1 MKWRL
6 FRTGVPTD
14 VLNRPSIGSI
24 APRPRLPPEAL
35 DGTQAGASDRSGW
48 HQTCSIQGQTHLPA
62 AMTMKVSTNELLLA
76 LRAPN
81 SGWLAALICA
91 LDEALQ
97 DPDFGEPQRALV
109 RSLLDA
115 GMVPNGVAVAANDR
129 LTRFEETV
137 KDLHSLLASGDGE
150 PVAEV
155 KARPKLTLC
164 GSAA

>member
-1 MKWRL
+1 
-6 FRTGVPTD
+6 
-14 VLNRPSIGSI
+14 
-24 APRPRLPPEAL
+24 
-35 DGTQAGASDRSGW
+35 
-48 HQTCSIQGQTHLPA
+48 
-62 AMTMKVSTNELLLA
+62 MKVSTNELLLA

-97 DPDFGEPQRALV
+97 DPDFGEPQRDMV

-115 GMVPNGVAVAANDR
+115 GLVPNAVSLAANDR

-137 KDLHSLLASGDGE
+137 KDLHSLLVTPAIE
-150 PVAEV
+150 PVVAEAP
-155 KARPKLTLC
+155 ARPKLTLC